1 MKTEGT
7 ARVRWRVLATLLVSI
22 LAIASATCA
31 QGPQDPSKDLTG
43 ESLEDLMNIEVTSVA
58 RREQKLSRAAAAV
71 YVITQ
76 DDIQRSGAT
85 NIPDLLRLA
94 PGVEVAQID
103 ANVWAITIRGFNAR
117 YSDKVLM
124 LIDGRPLHTPSFSG
138 VYWDQQDLP
147 LEDIERIEVI
157 RGPGGTAWGTNAMN
171 GVINIITRSSKN
183 TQGGLVSAGTGS
195 RETAQGLAQYG
206 GKAGPK
212 GTYRIF
218 EKYFN
223 ISSSEFADDTRAADG
238 WNSLRG
244 GFRSDWNLSPRDSLT
259 VEGELYRNG
268 AGQTL
273 TTVLDSDLPQVRT
286 FNDQITATGGDIMGR
301 WNRTLAGGSDM
312 SLQVS
317 YTRFDRLDQALVEI
331 LNAVDIDFQDHL
343 KIGSRH
349 DVVWGVGSRIT
360 NDGFS
365 PGYDTTFVPRVRTN
379 NLYSA
384 FVQDEMRLS
393 NSVWFTLGSKFEH
406 NDYSGFEYEPS
417 AQLVWTPSDRQAVWL
432 SVARAIRQPS
442 LEDADIVLD
451 EAIVPVPGGFGV
463 IEAHGDPN
471 LRAAQLVDYEGGYRV
486 QASGRVS
493 LDLAVFQSFYRDL
506 ETGEPGAPFQ
516 VSSPPPAHTVY
527 PFYFRNRAHARTYGV
542 EASVNWDVT
551 RRWRISPGMQLMH
564 FDVLRDPSSQDPTAE
579 ASDGDSPRRQFQIR
593 SSLGL
598 PRHIDW
604 DTALYSVSNLD
615 NVPAY
620 KRVDTRLSWR
630 AGESVELSLVGQNLL
645 APRHLEF
652 GDGLEVNP
660 VPVERSFYGKIT
672 WRF

>member
-1 MKTEGT
+1 VF
-7 ARVRWRVLATLLVSI
+7 AALL
-22 LAIASATCA
+22 LPYLLGAAGLRA
-31 QGPQDPSKDLTG
+31 QDAPKDLAG
-43 ESLEDLMNIEVTSVA
+43 ASLEDLMNVEVTSVA
-58 RREQKLSRAAAAV
+58 RREQKLSRAAAAI

-76 DDIQRSGAT
+76 DDIRRSGAT
-85 NIPDLLRLA
+85 NLPDLLRLA
-94 PGVEVAQID
+94 PGVEVAQLD

-147 LEDIERIEVI
+147 LEDIERIEII
-157 RGPGGTAWGTNAMN
+157 RGPGGTVWGTNAMN
-171 GVINIITRSSKN
+171 GVINIITKSSKN

-195 RETAQGLAQYG
+195 QETAQGLAQYG
-206 GKAGPK
+206 GSAGPK
-212 GTYRIF
+212 GTYRLF

-223 ISSSEFADDTRAADG
+223 ISSSELADGTQAADG
-238 WNSLRG
+238 WNALRG
-244 GFRSDWNLSPRDSLT
+244 GFRSDWDLSPRDSLT

-273 TTVLDSDLPQVRT
+273 TTVLDNALPQVRT
-286 FNDQITATGGDIMGR
+286 FNDQITASGGDILGR

-317 YTRFDRLDQALVEI
+317 YTRFNRLDQALVEI

-349 DVVWGVGSRIT
+349 DVVWGVGWRIT

-365 PGYDTTFVPRVRTN
+365 PGYDTSFVPRVRTN
-379 NLYSA
+379 SLYST

-417 AQLVWTPSDRQAVWL
+417 AQLVWTPSDRQAIWL
-432 SVARAIRQPS
+432 SAARAIRQPS
-442 LEDADIVLD
+442 REDADIVLD
-451 EAIVPVPGGFGV
+451 EAIVPAPGGFGV
-463 IEAHGDPN
+463 IEAHGN
-471 LRAAQLVDYEGGYRV
+471 AAGLKAAQLRDFEVGYRV
-486 QASGRVS
+486 EPSGRIS
-493 LDLAVFQSFYRDL
+493 FDIATFLGFYRDL

-516 VSSPPPAHTVY
+516 ATSPGPPHTVY
-527 PFYFRNRAHARTYGV
+527 PFYFQNLAHARNYGA

-551 RRWRISPGMQLMH
+551 RRWRISPGVQFMH
-564 FDVLRDPSSQDPTAE
+564 FTVDRDPSSQDPTAE
-579 ASDGDSPRRQFQIR
+579 AAAGDSPRRQFQIR
-593 SSLGL
+593 SSVSL
-598 PRHIDW
+598 PHHVDW
-604 DTALYSVSNLD
+604 DSTLYSISNLD
-615 NVPAY
+615 NTAAY
-620 KRVDTRLSWR
+620 QRVDARLAWR
-630 AGESVELSLVGQNLL
+630 PGESVEFSLVGQNLL
-645 APRHLEF
+645 TPRHFEF
-652 GDGLEVNP
+652 GDGLEVNI
-660 VPVERSFYGKIT
+660 VPVERSVYGKVT